1 MVRLPRPVIPLH
13 PPTSLSLYPP
23 PGIPS
28 RPFNLFPHHSPVTPQ
43 LYPPP
48 DISGRPFTLSPLQ
61 PIQPA
66 TLLPSRHSRPAF
78 HFNPTAHLRRSIIS
92 ICTTICNPSKDFRTD
107 STGLACFCRFLP
119 LSVHENLDAFHFYV
133 QIPLPG
139 EMTEVRKS
147 SWARMPLLRACTR
160 VCRPRPRGIPR
171 DEGRTLCYTPL
182 QGISLPTTICRRDQ

>member
-1 MVRLPRPVIPLH
+1 MVRLPRPVIPLN

-23 PGIPS
+23 RHTRPAFQFIPPPLPGHATTLPPS
-28 RPFNLFPHHSPVTPQ
+28 RH
-43 LYPPP
+43 
-48 DISGRPFTLSPLQ
+48 IRPTLHIIPTTTQSTR
-61 PIQPA
+61 
-66 TLLPSRHSRPAF
+66 TLLPSRPSRPAF

-92 ICTTICNPSKDFRTD
+92 ICTTICNPSEVFCTD
-107 STGLACFCRFLP
+107 STGLARFCRFLP

-160 VCRPRPRGIPR
+160 VYRPRPRGIPR
-171 DEGRTLCYTPL
+171 DVGRTLCYTPL
-182 QGISLPTTICRRDQ
+182 QGISLPTTICQADQ

>member
-13 PPTSLSLYPP
+13 SPTSLSLYPP
-23 PGIPS
+23 GIPG
-28 RPFNLFPHHSPVTPQ
+28 RPFILFPHHSPVTPQ
-43 LYPPP
+43 LYPPSRH
-48 DISGRPFTLSPLQ
+48 IRPTLHIIPTTTQSTR
-61 PIQPA
+61 

-92 ICTTICNPSKDFRTD
+92 ICTTICNPSEVFCTD
-107 STGLACFCRFLP
+107 STGLARFCRFLP

-147 SWARMPLLRACTR
+147 SWARMPLLRAYTR
-160 VCRPRPRGIPR
+160 VCRPRPR
-171 DEGRTLCYTPL
+171 
-182 QGISLPTTICRRDQ
+182 